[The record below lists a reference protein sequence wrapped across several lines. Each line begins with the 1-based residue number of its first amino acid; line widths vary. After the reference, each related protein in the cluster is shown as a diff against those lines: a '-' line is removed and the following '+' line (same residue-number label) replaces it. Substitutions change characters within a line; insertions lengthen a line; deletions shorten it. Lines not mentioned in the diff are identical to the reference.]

1 MISTRMSFTVV
12 VDFLCITNTASAAK
26 QLFIKIH
33 FLVILQKVRLSFFLC
48 LIFLFVCLLFC
59 CWVWFFGAERT
70 VKHFRKYFYPLDSA
84 EGCHL
89 VATWANSKPCLTIKC
104 KFKKPWKSYHYQGQ
118 MIETFFLS
126 SYVLIRIYL
135 ALYYFKGH

>member
-1 MISTRMSFTVV
+1 MNYFINRLLCKRVREWISTRMSFTVF
-12 VDFLCITNTASAAK
+12 DFLCITNAASAAK

-33 FLVILQKVRLSFFLC
+33 FLVILQEIRLSFFSC

-59 CWVWFFGAERT
+59 CCVWFFGAERP

-89 VATWANSKPCLTIKC
+89 VAT
-104 KFKKPWKSYHYQGQ
+104 
-118 MIETFFLS
+118 
-126 SYVLIRIYL
+126 
-135 ALYYFKGH
+135 